1 MENHNV
7 PFDAQVT
14 AHLDHQNYKTILS
27 AQNKTLIGDEPE
39 NLGGQDLGFNP
50 YELLS
55 SSLAMCTAATLRMYT
70 ERKGI
75 DLGKIDVEVRLK
87 NDTVAQQ
94 VFFTKHI
101 SFEKKDIA
109 EDLMKRLLAVADAC
123 PVNKLLKR
131 EIVITSV
138 FVDE

>member
-1 MENHNV
+1 MENKNTT
-7 PFDAQVT
+7 FDAQVT
-14 AHLDHQNYKTILS
+14 ASLDMQNYKTVVT
-27 AQNKTLIGDEPE
+27 AQSKTLIGDEPE
-39 NLGGQDLGFNP
+39 SLGGQDLGFNP

-75 DLGKIDVEVRLK
+75 DLGKIDVKVSLK
-87 NDTVAQQ
+87 NDTVANQ

-101 SFEKKDIA
+101 FFEKKDIA
-109 EDLMKRLLAVADAC
+109 EDIRKRLMAVADAC

-131 EIVITSV
+131 EIIIESSLM
-138 FVDE
+138 